1 MADPE
6 TALSEGADLLE
17 ALAPLLAVPTVISFL
32 NVAELQAV
40 LSHRGGYIGLEFPF
54 PVPVGDLW
62 TFVNTPDAGGG
73 VSVTGYGFAGG
84 VFPFTVALLV
94 AIGYLLLYGLLAAGY
109 VGSIQEYRRRG
120 AYDFL
125 ANARRYVVRYITL
138 TVVIFGLF
146 LLALPFAVFFPPFI
160 LLVALALLVIGYLFW
175 GAWFLVPVADV
186 GVIEALSRS
195 YDLATTESDYVVW
208 SLVHLAVGGG
218 ISLFATWLAVNASVF
233 GILIALALVIPIG
246 FVLTV
251 GSLRTIDDLHGKR
264 GDSVGDTRGYPSSG
278 SSHRSY

>member
-17 ALAPLLAVPTVISFL
+17 DLAPLLAVPTVISLL
-32 NVAELQAV
+32 NVGELGAV
-40 LSHRGGYIGLEFPF
+40 LSHRGGYIGIEFPF

-62 TFVNTPDAGGG
+62 TFVNTPDAGSG

-84 VFPFTVALLV
+84 VFPLPVALLV

-109 VGSIQEYRRRG
+109 VGSIQEYRGRG
-120 AYDFL
+120 TYDFL

-138 TVVIFGLF
+138 TAIIFGLF
-146 LLALPFAVFFPPFI
+146 LLALPFALVVPPLV

-186 GVIEALSRS
+186 GVIEGLTRS
-195 YDLATTESDYVVW
+195 YNLATTESDYAIW

-218 ISLFATWLAVNASVF
+218 VSLFATWVAVSASIF
-233 GILIALALVIPIG
+233 GILIALVLVIPIG

-251 GSLRTIDDLHGKR
+251 GSLRTIDDLQDNR
-264 GDSVGDTRGYPSSG
+264 RPPRANPEYDLSPS
-278 SSHRSY
+278 

>member
-17 ALAPLLAVPTVISFL
+17 DLAPLLAVPTVISLL
-32 NVAELQAV
+32 NVGELGAV
-40 LSHRGGYIGLEFPF
+40 LSHRGGYIGIEFPF

-62 TFVNTPDAGGG
+62 TFVNTPDAGSG

-84 VFPFTVALLV
+84 VFPLPVALLV

-120 AYDFL
+120 TYDFL

-138 TVVIFGLF
+138 TAIIFGLF
-146 LLALPFAVFFPPFI
+146 LLALPFALVFPPLV

-186 GVIEALSRS
+186 GVIEGLTRS
-195 YDLATTESDYVVW
+195 YNLATTESDYAIW

-218 ISLFATWLAVNASVF
+218 VSLFATWVAVSASIF
-233 GILIALALVIPIG
+233 GILIALVLVIPIG

-251 GSLRTIDDLHGKR
+251 GSLRTIDDLQDNR
-264 GDSVGDTRGYPSSG
+264 RPPRANPEYDLSPS
-278 SSHRSY
+278 